1 MSQSEKS
8 FEFFKKSSHRFP
20 KKLFRLVNEGFEV
33 TRGYIA
39 SIRSNSKEIRH
50 AQRIYLQQNFAKDA
64 KGLIIFLTP
73 GIDMV
78 NGGIL
83 SINSLFEVT
92 KHLINVHGSE
102 AILCAY
108 PSDPPLLKYTK
119 FKNNSILLNFSDSLN
134 FFKNLENLIIH
145 VPEHFIYRFY
155 WFISKKDRDLLSKI
169 KNVQINILIQ
179 NIDFLPSNKYIMN
192 LRRFGKLTG
201 TTAHTKYSTIELRNS
216 LGFPLHKLSAY
227 VSPEQYRKRKYSEKQ
242 DLMIVSPDHCARKSE
257 ILLLIQSEF
266 PQLRVKII
274 RNLTYEEYKET
285 ISYAK
290 WALTFGEGLDGYF
303 VEPVFSG
310 AISFSVYKPE
320 FFTKEFQILPT
331 VYSNYDVFKEKICS
345 DIRELDNK
353 VEFDLYQRQQ
363 FELCA
368 KEYNYANYIK
378 NLELFYEGKYTFN

>member
-1 MSQSEKS
+1 MSQSEKY

-20 KKLFRLVNEGFEV
+20 KRLFRLVNEGFEV

-39 SIRSNSKEIRH
+39 SIGSKSKEIR
-50 AQRIYLQQNFAKDA
+50 QSQKVYLQKNFAKETQN
-64 KGLIIFLTP
+64 LIIFLTP

-83 SINSLFEVT
+83 SVTSLFEET
-92 KHLINVHGSE
+92 KQLESIHGSE
-102 AILCAY
+102 AILCSY

-119 FKNNSILLNFSDSLN
+119 FENRNVLLNFSDSLRY
-134 FFKNLENLIIH
+134 FKNLENLVIH

-155 WFISKKDRDLLSKI
+155 WFNKKQDKDLMSKI

-179 NIDFLPSNKYIMN
+179 NIDFLPSNKYIIT

-201 TTAHTKYSTIELRNS
+201 TTAHTKYSTIDLRNK

-227 VSPEQYRKRKYSEKQ
+227 VSPEQYHMRKYSEKQ
-242 DLMIVSPDHCARKSE
+242 DLMIVSPDRSTRKSE
-257 ILLLIQSEF
+257 ILRLIQSEF
-266 PQLRVKII
+266 PQLQIKII

-310 AISFSVYKPE
+310 AISFSVYRPE
-320 FFTKEFQILPT
+320 FFTKEFQLLPT
-331 VYSNYDVFKEKICS
+331 VYASYDALKEKICS
-345 DIRELDNK
+345 DIRILDDPVK
-353 VEFDLYQRQQ
+353 YDVYQRQQ

-368 KEYNYANYIK
+368 NEYNHANYVR
-378 NLELFYEGKYTFN
+378 NLELFYRGKYTFA